1 MMVLHGDDLENLV
14 LSSVSIKEARK
25 TSEKS
30 ISGFDMKGKKKINLF
45 MLTTRCEIQDI

>member
-14 LSSVSIKEARK
+14 LSFVSMKGVWK

-30 ISGFDMKGKKKINLF
+30 ISGFHMKGKKKFSLF
-45 MLTTRCEIQDI
+45 MSTTRRETQDI